1 MRNEAKSENE
11 LRITLRCRAANVHH
25 ASSGKSR
32 PVCVPLAPRATVLDT
47 LRPKH
52 IETGLQQTPYMV
64 EAQICNRNFHT
75 TSVHLTK
82 ILDLTTMLLITHDIG
97 APIGAPHLTTTRK
110 SSMPF

>member
-1 MRNEAKSENE
+1 MRNGAKGERE
-11 LRITLRCRAANVHH
+11 LRIPLRCRAANVHH
-25 ASSGKSR
+25 AISGEWG

-47 LRPKH
+47 LRPTQ
-52 IETGLQQTPYMV
+52 IETCLQQTHYMV

-82 ILDLTTMLLITHDIG
+82 ILDLPHMTTR
-97 APIGAPHLTTTRK
+97 RK